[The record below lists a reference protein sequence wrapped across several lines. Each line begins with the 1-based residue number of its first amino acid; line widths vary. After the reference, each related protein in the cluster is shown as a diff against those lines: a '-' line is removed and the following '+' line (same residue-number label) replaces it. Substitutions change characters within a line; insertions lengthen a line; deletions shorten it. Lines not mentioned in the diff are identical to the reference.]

1 MKNKEAEISL
11 INCNE
16 ELEAISAI
24 RKIVGL
30 DSPIMLYLTRYAIIK
45 SCGTVEFSYKNLI
58 ADFCEDSQSQQT
70 KNFITN
76 KVRNSSNNPSIE
88 NIYRLLADFDST
100 WLAKFKSEINSLS
113 EKDKILTSLK
123 SLNDARND
131 FAHGGNPSASFEDI
145 RKYFEDARQLII
157 LLDEI
162 IN

>member
-45 SCGTVEFSYKNLI
+45 SCGTVEFCYKNLI

-76 KVRNSSNNPSIE
+76 KVRNSS
-88 NIYRLLADFDST
+88 DST